1 MDKKE
6 LYLWWSLIFVYLFGM
21 IYISECRQRNLKN
34 LFLGYL
40 DKMEM
45 AKKIKSELDYDK
57 FETNLNQFMR
67 ERLK

>member
-1 MDKKE
+1 
-6 LYLWWSLIFVYLFGM
+6 M
-21 IYISECRQRNLKN
+21 IYRSECRQRNLKN